1 MTEDGLMTNTT
12 APVAPTG
19 PTHHALDSRT
29 ALTGEIVA
37 LVKAFG
43 GIGPDGVIREQ
54 ARKISEN
61 YITMPGVPSPA
72 RLGGTK

>member
-1 MTEDGLMTNTT
+1 MTNTT

-19 PTHHALDSRT
+19 PTNHALDSRT

-37 LVKAFG
+37 LVKALHG
-43 GIGPDGVIREQ
+43 GAPDGVIREQ
-54 ARKISEN
+54 ARKIAEN
-61 YITMPGVPSPA
+61 YITMPGVATSA

>member
-1 MTEDGLMTNTT
+1 MTNTT

-19 PTHHALDSRT
+19 PTHHALGSRT

-37 LVKAFG
+37 LVKAFHG
-43 GIGPDGVIREQ
+43 GAPDGVIREQ

-61 YITMPGVPSPA
+61 YITMPGVATSA